1 MARGGR
7 YSSIPLILICTRQ
20 LKKGK
25 YIPTDTVD
33 YRKMSERMPRPLKS
47 ILPKQDKDS
56 GECVFQ
62 LFRSISAGR
71 MLLRMKWT
79 VTKKSPR
86 GQKKEKMYVQ
96 KLFYGT
102 GRKNTDS

>member
-20 LKKGK
+20 RKKGK

-71 MLLRMKWT
+71 MLLRMK
-79 VTKKSPR
+79 
-86 GQKKEKMYVQ
+86 
-96 KLFYGT
+96 
-102 GRKNTDS
+102 